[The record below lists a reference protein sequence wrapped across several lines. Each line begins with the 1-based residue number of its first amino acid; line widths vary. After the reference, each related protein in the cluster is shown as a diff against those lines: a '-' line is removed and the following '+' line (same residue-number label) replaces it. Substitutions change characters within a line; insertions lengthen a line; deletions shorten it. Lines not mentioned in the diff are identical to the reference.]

1 MQSEGDARSD
11 IQALVDT
18 LVDSPAEVDVETLGE
33 AVSDART
40 GQVAG

>member
-11 IQALVDT
+11 VQALVDS
-18 LVDSPAEVDVETLGE
+18 LVDSLAEVDVETLGK